1 MRSLSLPRSLIAIL
15 FDLALLQSVAERDA
29 VVEHETFAVPAALRF
44 RHGFQIVQDAALE
57 LINPVKTARQQIGAG
72 LFAADAAGA
81 VHRHASMLVGI
92 EMARDKILELPKAC
106 DAGIE
111 RTGKTAD
118 RNLERVSCVDHQ
130 RIR

>member
-1 MRSLSLPRSLIAIL
+1 MTK
-15 FDLALLQSVAERDA
+15 RDA
-29 VVEHETFAVPAALRF
+29 VVEHKTFAVPAALRF

-57 LINPVKTARQQIGAG
+57 LIDPVETARQQIGAG

-81 VHRHASMLVGI
+81 VHRHVRMFVGI

-111 RTGKTAD
+111 RPCKAAD
-118 RNLERVSCVDHQ
+118 RNLER
-130 RIR
+130 